1 MGPDRAT
8 NRVSHQCATTPSP
21 TDQARRLDARAPD
34 WHNRVMTFEPGPNR
48 PMSPRAAA
56 RPASLSLSEALRTT
70 GAVREFTDQS
80 VDDAVLARVL
90 DTARFAP
97 SGGNAQA
104 WRLVVVRDPERR
116 RRLRDC
122 YLRGSADYLALHA
135 AGLRPWAPTNDRDA
149 EARAL
154 KTENPTAPGGFAERF
169 DEAPVL
175 LALFA
180 DLSRLAAVDRDADR
194 YTFAGGASIYPFAW
208 SILLAARD
216 EGLGGVIT
224 TIAIREEPQV
234 KAVLGAADPLALAA
248 VIALGYPVR
257 RPRRLRRETVDSFAT
272 VDSIDGPV
280 FGAP

>member
-1 MGPDRAT
+1 MELND
-8 NRVSHQCATTPSP
+8 
-21 TDQARRLDARAPD
+21 
-34 WHNRVMTFEPGPNR
+34 
-48 PMSPRAAA
+48 
-56 RPASLSLSEALRTT
+56 ALRTT
-70 GAVREFTDQS
+70 GAVRDFTDQT

-97 SGGNAQA
+97 SGANAQA
-104 WRLVVVRDPERR
+104 WRIVVIKDPERR
-116 RRLRDC
+116 RRLRDS
-122 YLRGSADYLALHA
+122 YLRGSRDYLALSA
-135 AGLRPWAPTNDRDA
+135 AGLRPWSPTNDRDA

-154 KTENPTAPGGFAERF
+154 ATEKATEKAAAPGGLAERF

-180 DLSRLAAVDRDADR
+180 DLSMLAAVDRDADR

-208 SILLAARD
+208 SILLAAHD

-234 KAVLGAADPLALAA
+234 KALLGARDPLALAA

-257 RPRRLRRETVDSFAT
+257 RPRRLRRQPVSSFAT
-272 VDSIDGPV
+272 VDSIDGPE
-280 FGAP
+280 FGEAGK

>member
-1 MGPDRAT
+1 MEL
-8 NRVSHQCATTPSP
+8 
-21 TDQARRLDARAPD
+21 TD
-34 WHNRVMTFEPGPNR
+34 
-48 PMSPRAAA
+48 
-56 RPASLSLSEALRTT
+56 ALRTT
-70 GAVREFTDQS
+70 GAVRDFTEEP

-97 SGGNAQA
+97 SGANAQA
-104 WRLVVVRDPERR
+104 WRVVVIKDAERR
-116 RRLRDC
+116 RRLRDL
-122 YLRGSADYLALHA
+122 YLAGSRDYLALMV

-154 KTENPTAPGGFAERF
+154 AAAGNAAAAVGFAERF

-180 DLSRLAAVDRDADR
+180 DLSQLAAVDRDADR

-208 SILLAARD
+208 SILLAARE

-234 KAVLGAADPLALAA
+234 KALLGAPDPLALAA
-248 VIALGYPVR
+248 VIALGHPVR
-257 RPRRLRRETVDSFAT
+257 AARRLTRAPVASFAT
-272 VDSIDGPV
+272 VDTLDGLAFRGPD
-280 FGAP
+280 

>member
-1 MGPDRAT
+1 M
-8 NRVSHQCATTPSP
+8 
-21 TDQARRLDARAPD
+21 LDH
-34 WHNRVMTFEPGPNR
+34 WVME
-48 PMSPRAAA
+48 
-56 RPASLSLSEALRTT
+56 LIEALRTT
-70 GAVREFTDQS
+70 GAVREFTDRP

-97 SGGNAQA
+97 SGSNAQA
-104 WRLVVVRDPERR
+104 WRVVVVKDPGNRR
-116 RRLRDC
+116 QLRDC
-122 YLRGSADYLALHA
+122 YLRGSRDYLALAA

-154 KTENPTAPGGFAERF
+154 AAETVAAPGGFAEKF

-180 DLSRLAAVDRDADR
+180 DLSMLAAIDRNADR

-208 SILLAARD
+208 NVLLAARD

-224 TIAIREEPQV
+224 TIAIREEAAV
-234 KAVLGAADPLALAA
+234 KTILGAADPLALAA

-257 RPRRLRRETVDSFAT
+257 RPRRLRREPVSAFAT
-272 VDSIDGPV
+272 VDSIDGPEFAV
-280 FGAP
+280 

>member
-1 MGPDRAT
+1 MELND
-8 NRVSHQCATTPSP
+8 
-21 TDQARRLDARAPD
+21 
-34 WHNRVMTFEPGPNR
+34 
-48 PMSPRAAA
+48 
-56 RPASLSLSEALRTT
+56 ALRST
-70 GAVREFTDQS
+70 GAVRDFTDKA

-104 WRLVVVRDPERR
+104 WRVVVIKDPERR
-116 RRLRDC
+116 RRLRDS
-122 YLRGSADYLALHA
+122 YLAGSRDYLALSV

-154 KTENPTAPGGFAERF
+154 AAENPAAPGGFAERF

-180 DLSRLAAVDRDADR
+180 DLSLLAAVDRDADR

-208 SILLAARD
+208 SILLAAHD

-224 TIAIREEPQV
+224 TIAIREEEQV
-234 KAVLGAADPLALAA
+234 KALLSAPDPLALAA

-257 RPRRLRRETVDSFAT
+257 RPRRLRRQPLASFAS
-272 VDSIDGPV
+272 VDSIDGPI
-280 FGAP
+280 FGPP

>member
-1 MGPDRAT
+1 MEHFPDGAT
-8 NRVSHQCATTPSP
+8 
-21 TDQARRLDARAPD
+21 
-34 WHNRVMTFEPGPNR
+34 R
-48 PMSPRAAA
+48 PRKREVPPPHAAA
-56 RPASLSLSEALRTT
+56 RPAPLSLAEALRTT
-70 GAVREFTDQS
+70 GAVRDFTDRP

-97 SGGNAQA
+97 SGSNAQA
-104 WRLVVVRDPERR
+104 WRVVVVKDHANR

-122 YLRGSADYLALHA
+122 YLQGSRDYLALAA

-154 KTENPTAPGGFAERF
+154 ATGNAAAPGVFAQKF
-169 DEAPVL
+169 DQAPVL

-180 DLSRLAAVDRDADR
+180 DLSMLAAIDRDADR
-194 YTFAGGASIYPFAW
+194 YTFAAGASIYPFAW
-208 SILLAARD
+208 NVLLAARD

-224 TIAIREEPQV
+224 TIAIREEGQV
-234 KAVLGAADPLALAA
+234 KTILGAADPLALAA

-257 RPRRLRRETVDSFAT
+257 QPRRLRRAPVSSFVT

-280 FGAP
+280 FEV

>member
-1 MGPDRAT
+1 MELTPDRP
-8 NRVSHQCATTPSP
+8 TPHR
-21 TDQARRLDARAPD
+21 T
-34 WHNRVMTFEPGPNR
+34 
-48 PMSPRAAA
+48 AA
-56 RPASLSLSEALRTT
+56 RPASLSLNDALRTT
-70 GAVREFTDQS
+70 GAVRDFTDRA

-104 WRLVVVRDPERR
+104 WRIVVITDPDKR
-116 RRLRDC
+116 RRLRDS
-122 YLRGSADYLALHA
+122 YLRGSADYLAMVA
-135 AGLRPWAPTNDRDA
+135 AGLRPWAPTNDREA

-154 KTENPTAPGGFAERF
+154 ENVKTGRATENAVGPGSFAQRF

-180 DLSRLAAVDRDADR
+180 DLSRLAAIDRDADR

-208 SILLAARD
+208 SILLAAREED
-216 EGLGGVIT
+216 LGGVIT

-234 KAVLGAADPLALAA
+234 KELLGALDPLALAA

-257 RPRRLRRETVDSFAT
+257 QPSRLRRQPVSSFAT
-272 VDSIDGPV
+272 VDSIGGPV
-280 FGAP
+280 LGAP